1 MEQAPFKDI
10 EVTET
15 ELAFTEAGRRHA
27 FPRARLPAAFMEW
40 MITARRAMYDR
51 LERRGPADFF
61 AAHLPVVVTCS
72 RRRPMPF
79 NTGNKGVGLLPSEGK
94 IEDYADLFEESF
106 ERSRDLSGE
115 ESLPL
120 RLDAVRRLVR
130 SGEVSDRGL
139 VTLEIFEQQTF
150 ANLCDFP
157 VAALHYADVGPVYR
171 SFQIDAVVEVLPPEH
186 PVYRF
191 AFWSRRLFEQDPFHI
206 TQTRFPYAYLFHPSE
221 VRDKTPFAR
230 R

>member
-1 MEQAPFKDI
+1 MEQTPFKDI

-15 ELAFTEAGRRHA
+15 ELAFTEGGRRHA

-40 MITARRAMYDR
+40 MIAARRAMYDR
-51 LERRGPADFF
+51 LEGRGPADFF
-61 AAHLPVVVTCS
+61 AAH
-72 RRRPMPF
+72 
-79 NTGNKGVGLLPSEGK
+79 
-94 IEDYADLFEESF
+94 
-106 ERSRDLSGE
+106 
-115 ESLPL
+115 
-120 RLDAVRRLVR
+120 
-130 SGEVSDRGL
+130 
-139 VTLEIFEQQTF
+139 
-150 ANLCDFP
+150 
-157 VAALHYADVGPVYR
+157 R